1 MEKLIFLG
9 VVVVIS
15 IISSWWKKRQEE
27 AEAPAETDPWP
38 VQQPGRPSRT
48 PGGQSQVPSPSK
60 AANWEEELRRLLEG
74 EEVQRPAARPV
85 ILAPSPM
92 VPPPLPVPFMRRS
105 APVPPPVVVSQSDP
119 DMDIGLPVQ
128 MPTLADSAQA
138 FLRAS
143 NIEAKVAAHMQ
154 RTDQQVASHPKF
166 VLKREASPEVRQ
178 AVSLVRNR
186 QSQRAVI
193 LAGIILGPPKAM
205 EA

>member
-9 VVVVIS
+9 VVALVS
-15 IISSWWKKRQEE
+15 IVHSWWKKRQEA
-27 AEAPAETDPWP
+27 AESSAGPDAWPDP
-38 VQQPGRPSRT
+38 QPGRPTRT
-48 PGGQSQVPSPSK
+48 PGGRSEPPRPST
-60 AANWEEELRRLLEG
+60 AANWEDELRRLLEDV
-74 EEVQRPAARPV
+74 EPQRPAARPV
-85 ILAPSPM
+85 ILSPSP
-92 VPPPLPVPFMRRS
+92 VAPPPLPAPSVRR
-105 APVPPPVVVSQSDP
+105 PVPVPEPVFASQSDP

-178 AVSLVRNR
+178 AVGLVRNR

>member
-1 MEKLIFLG
+1 MEKLIF
-9 VVVVIS
+9 VAVIAVLS
-15 IISSWWKKRQEE
+15 ILHSWWKKRQEA
-27 AEAPAETDPWP
+27 AESQAEE
-38 VQQPGRPSRT
+38 VQSDRPPRT
-48 PGGQSQVPSPSK
+48 PGGRVQTPRPSTAS
-60 AANWEEELRRLLEG
+60 NWEEELRRLLQG
-74 EEVQRPAARPV
+74 EEVQRPVPRPV
-85 ILAPSPM
+85 ILSPSPM
-92 VPPPLPVPFMRRS
+92 APPPLPVPSVRRP
-105 APVPPPVVVSQSDP
+105 APEPVFASQSDP
-119 DMDIGLPVQ
+119 DMDIGLPVR
-128 MPTLADSAQA
+128 MPTMADSAQA

-154 RTDQQVASHPKF
+154 RADQQVASHPKF